1 MLGWELD
8 GKKRRAQIA
17 TALGAIKPKRLSAM
31 LVSCESHGG
40 FVYPT
45 CTRKQLKWPTS
56 RSLSPTGASNMTQAL
71 SFLSQATSTW
81 RWRRHPYAQTETQSS
96 KIATACSI
104 SECLLLKH
112 SRHSCQFMPTFHCKA
127 TTRVS
132 KTDRRLA
139 NLGQDFHRVPH
150 NNKKSSAT
158 TTTTSGIRST
168 C

>member
-1 MLGWELD
+1 M
-8 GKKRRAQIA
+8 KRRAQIG
-17 TALGAIKPKRLSAM
+17 TALYAIKPKRLSAM

-81 RWRRHPYAQTETQSS
+81 RWRRHPYAQTDVQHRD
-96 KIATACSI
+96 C
-104 SECLLLKH
+104 
-112 SRHSCQFMPTFHCKA
+112 MFH
-127 TTRVS
+127 
-132 KTDRRLA
+132 
-139 NLGQDFHRVPH
+139 FRVPLIETLQAFVPIH
-150 NNKKSSAT
+150 ADLSLQSDHASVQDGSSAGKSWPRFPSSATQQQKSSAT
-158 TTTTSGIRST
+158 TTTTTGIRST